1 MHIFLTFVE
10 KFIDQVKTLIDS
22 RLLDI
27 ILDRL
32 CRQLIERYG
41 NFENTVVIGV
51 QPRGAIFSD
60 ILIQRLKDIHQ
71 IPDLEYGKLD
81 ITFYR
86 DDVRQTAELF
96 EPMPTTIDFSLEHKQ
111 VILVDDVLYTG
122 RTIRAAMD
130 AILDYGRPDN
140 IELLV
145 LINRRFSKEMPIQ
158 ANYIGRSVDTID
170 SQKVKVEWGSE
181 NKVIL
186 INRKDN

>member
-1 MHIFLTFVE
+1 M
-10 KFIDQVKTLIDS
+10 KTLIDS

-41 NFENTVVIGV
+41 DFQNTAIIGV
-51 QPRGAIFSD
+51 QPRGSVFAD
-60 ILIQRLKDIHQ
+60 ILIERLQHIHH
-71 IPDLEYGKLD
+71 IPRLQYGKLD

-86 DDVRQTAELF
+86 DDVRQSAEIF
-96 EPMPTTIDFSLEHKQ
+96 EPMPTTVDFSLEHQ
-111 VILVDDVLYTG
+111 RVVLVDDVLYTG

-158 ANYIGRSVDTID
+158 ANYIGRSVDAID

-181 NKVIL
+181 NKVLL
-186 INRKDN
+186 INRNDKT